1 MTTSVNNPSISD
13 ERQKIFS
20 VFIQPLTSGPNPVL
34 DNSNDQLLINSF
46 NIQEFKN
53 DFNPLI
59 NNLKLQKKLH
69 IDDIFRKLAF
79 YPKLSKTLKLLIQ
92 YGIDHNIYINNHT
105 PEDRQKMIEFSNWYT
120 NNYFSNN
127 DVGVI
132 NIIPDNG
139 NMNIIM
145 LNDLINNGYFNLYN
159 KVVQIENLD
168 VEGNDNLKLFKE
180 LSILISKYYFL
191 TEVLLKLL
199 LDTDYNNNQGGNDTI
214 LNNFTEYSGEKG
226 FDTPH
231 NYNNN
236 VAAINNCN
244 SNNTP
249 TYSIRSKMKSVI
261 IKQIHNV
268 LKEFNSKL
276 INIRNLTSEYVIDN
290 SVIDEMNNKINK
302 LDSDKKKFIHY
313 GRTLEDKQEYI
324 KKNNSKDKRNL
335 IIILVVAI
343 LIVIANLYVYLFT
356 GKNTDV
362 MFQINISIIVVIIIT
377 KFYYLLK

>member
-1 MTTSVNNPSISD
+1 M
-13 ERQKIFS
+13 E
-20 VFIQPLTSGPNPVL
+20 
-34 DNSNDQLLINSF
+34 LI
-46 NIQEFKN
+46 I
-53 DFNPLI
+53 
-59 NNLKLQKKLH
+59 
-69 IDDIFRKLAF
+69 
-79 YPKLSKTLKLLIQ
+79 
-92 YGIDHNIYINNHT
+92 IYINNHT
-105 PEDRQKMIEFSNWYT
+105 PENRQKMIEFSNWYT

-168 VEGNDNLKLFKE
+168 VEGNGNLKLFKE

-261 IKQIHNV
+261 IKQIHNI